1 MPELNGH
8 VNKNRSAFLLLAI
21 QMAGMMCGFGIMLV
35 IALYEHELSTILR
48 SQLWIIKCDQ
58 EAKENKQNF
67 QVHSTLSSGAMSS
80 HLLQT

>member
-48 SQLWIIKCDQ
+48 SQL
-58 EAKENKQNF
+58 
-67 QVHSTLSSGAMSS
+67 
-80 HLLQT
+80 